1 MSSFYLAS
9 TPYHLLLAL
18 ADAERQG
25 GSASLFFFGAFP
37 SATLYMDALRAVPAL
52 LPDLQVNGIAGSAK
66 SSSLRRRARTAI
78 RDTLRHAQVSR
89 LVVFN
94 DRHDLSQLALALAA
108 RRRDTRRVCLEDG
121 SSFYTQWQA
130 PPVTAWTQLRK
141 RCFAAPGWTPNRVL
155 GTHPL
160 VQEVRALRPDAVRPE
175 LRERVLSLD
184 LDLLGSRVL
193 QSFGERLMRALRD
206 SGQLCDLAPCP
217 DVLLAPPLEHALVWA
232 ERVRPLITDLAR
244 VAVKHH
250 PRQSEI
256 DPGNLLSL
264 GAEISRHLPLELL
277 YLRWGRAPGLV
288 IGDGHS
294 TALLSTRLFDSRARV
309 LGLCVRSRPEHTAA
323 YGRLGI
329 ELKYE
334 SGTTRNAD
342 EG

>member
-25 GSASLFFFGAFP
+25 GPASLFFFGAFP
-37 SATLYMDALRAVPAL
+37 SATLYLDALRAVPAL

-66 SSSLRRRARTAI
+66 SSPLRRRARIAI
-78 RDTLRHAQVSR
+78 RDSLRHEQVSR

-108 RRRDTRRVCLEDG
+108 RRCDTRRVCLEDG

-130 PPVTAWTQLRK
+130 PSANAWTQLRK

-175 LRERVLSLD
+175 LRERVLGLD
-184 LDLLGSRVL
+184 LDLIGSPVL
-193 QSFGERLMRALRD
+193 QRFGERLIRALRD
-206 SGQLCDLAPCP
+206 SGQLSDMPPCP
-217 DVLLAPPLEHALVWA
+217 DVLLAPPLEHALAWA
-232 ERVRPLITDLAR
+232 ERARPLVTGLAR

-250 PRQSEI
+250 PRQSEV

-264 GAEISRHLPLELL
+264 GAEVSRQLPLELL
-277 YLRWGRAPGLV
+277 YLHWGRTPGLV
-288 IGDGHS
+288 IGEGHS
-294 TALLSTRLFDSRARV
+294 TALLSTRLFDARARV
-309 LGLCVRSRPEHTAA
+309 LGLCVRSRPEHAAA
-323 YGRLGI
+323 YEMLGI
-329 ELKYE
+329 ELKHQPD
-334 SGTTRNAD
+334 TTRSAD
-342 EG
+342 AG